1 MQHAKA
7 KGAHFTERSKKSAL
21 GAKNINK
28 ATNMNQ
34 ATFIGNLTA
43 NAVQRATADGA
54 ATYATFSVAVNRK
67 TKNGAEETTYVDCV
81 MGGNTAGVV
90 PYLTK
95 GKKIAVTGRVSCRA
109 WIDRQGQPHAN
120 LELRVWELE
129 FCGGRDNAEQPQ
141 PQAQTQAPAQLQ
153 TQASFAPQQPAAPVQ
168 PTAQPQQQP
177 QPQAAQPVQQQQL
190 FGSPQ
195 PTESDL
201 PF

>member
-109 WIDRQGQPHAN
+109 WIDRQGQPQAN

-141 PQAQTQAPAQLQ
+141 TQAG
-153 TQASFAPQQPAAPVQ
+153 FAPQQPAAPVQ

-177 QPQAAQPVQQQQL
+177 QPQAAQPAQQQQL

>member
-1 MQHAKA
+1 MPHAKA
-7 KGAHFTERSKKSAL
+7 KGVHFTERSKKNAL
-21 GAKNINK
+21 DARKHKQGN
-28 ATNMNQ
+28 NMNQ

-67 TKNGAEETTYVDCV
+67 AKNGAEETTYVDCV

-120 LELRVWELE
+120 LELRVWDLE
-129 FCGGRDNAEQPQ
+129 FCGGRDNAEQG
-141 PQAQTQAPAQLQ
+141 QTQAQAPAHPQA
-153 TQASFAPQQPAAPVQ
+153 QASFAPQQPAAPVQ
-168 PTAQPQQQP
+168 PTAQPQQ

>member
-1 MQHAKA
+1 
-7 KGAHFTERSKKSAL
+7 
-21 GAKNINK
+21 
-28 ATNMNQ
+28 MNQ

-81 MGGNTAGVV
+81 MGGNTAGVI

-120 LELRVWELE
+120 LELRVWDLE
-129 FCGGRDNAEQPQ
+129 FCGGRENAEQGQAPAQ
-141 PQAQTQAPAQLQ
+141 PQAQT
-153 TQASFAPQQPAAPVQ
+153 SFATQQPAAPVQ
-168 PTAQPQQQP
+168 QTAQPQQQ
-177 QPQAAQPVQQQQL
+177 QPQAVQPVQQQQL

>member
-1 MQHAKA
+1 MPHAKA
-7 KGAHFTERSKKSAL
+7 KGVHFTERSKKNAL
-21 GAKNINK
+21 DAGKHKQGN
-28 ATNMNQ
+28 NMNQ

-43 NAVQRATADGA
+43 NAVQRATADGT

-129 FCGGRDNAEQPQ
+129 LCGGRDNAEQG
-141 PQAQTQAPAQLQ
+141 QTQ
-153 TQASFAPQQPAAPVQ
+153 TSFATQQPAAPVQ
-168 PTAQPQQQP
+168 QTAQPQQ